1 MGPPNGREGDPL
13 WMRDGLLDVQQD
25 ECQRPVAIGE
35 RMDRDDKKSSASET
49 TFVRTLLAI
58 GVDLST

>member
-1 MGPPNGREGDPL
+1 MDSQNGREGDPL

-35 RMDRDDKKSSASET
+35 RLDLGDKKSSVSET
-49 TFVRTLLAI
+49 TFVRTLPTN